1 MKTNPSLKLFQR
13 AVAAA
18 LAIVIASGLSVRSA
32 QAGYIVT
39 LEQVGPNVVATGSGA
54 FDLTGLFFF
63 FNASIL
69 SQIGPPA
76 ALIYTGPTT
85 VQPVTL
91 YNGLSGPTSF
101 GTGGATFA
109 SSGIDVGE
117 SDPSARCYKRHA
129 RGDVPLGALGVSSRA
144 TQAGQVYRSTPGR
157 DDVGSDLLHRYDVTS
172 LRGSDGKSA
181 HDNGCHGC
189 RYSEFEDLK

>member
-1 MKTNPSLKLFQR
+1 MIDKAAAFCSGSELTPLARLEANEGGLRVPTKTLHNYNPMKTNPSLKLFQP

-39 LEQVGPNVVATGSGA
+39 LEQVGPNVVATGSGV

-63 FNASIL
+63 FNASVL
-69 SQIGPPA
+69 SQIGPSA

-101 GTGGATFA
+101 GTGG
-109 SSGIDVGE
+109 V
-117 SDPSARCYKRHA
+117 
-129 RGDVPLGALGVSSRA
+129 
-144 TQAGQVYRSTPGR
+144 RSPAAAAEI
-157 DDVGSDLLHRYDVTS
+157 L
-172 LRGSDGKSA
+172 
-181 HDNGCHGC
+181 
-189 RYSEFEDLK
+189 